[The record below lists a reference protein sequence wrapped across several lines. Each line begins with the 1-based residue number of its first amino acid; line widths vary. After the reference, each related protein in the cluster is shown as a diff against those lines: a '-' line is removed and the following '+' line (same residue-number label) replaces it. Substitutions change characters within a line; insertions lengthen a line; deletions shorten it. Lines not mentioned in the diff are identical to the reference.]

1 MITFIPGFNGFKS
14 LACVDHLSA
23 PFKNLCLNATSLD
36 SRQSTHTSAGENCPG
51 LIGRKSLIGLP
62 NINWLGDKPYS
73 ASGVLRCCIIALII
87 LSHCGEPSAL
97 VLSNNS
103 RLPLLTA
110 VSARR
115 LLCGW
120 YEELTLCWLT
130 PQLVRN
136 CLNWLDLN
144 CGPSSVATCSA
155 IPYVQK

>member
-1 MITFIPGFNGFKS
+1 MIKPVLSHFFEIFPAPCWFWMITFIPGCNGFKS
-14 LACVDHLSA
+14 IACVDHLSA
-23 PFKNLCLNATSLD
+23 PFKNLCLNATSLE
-36 SRQSTHTSAGENCPG
+36 SRQSIHTSAGENCPG

-73 ASGVLRCCIIALII
+73 ASGVFRCCIIALII

-120 YEELTLCWLT
+120 YEELTLC
-130 PQLVRN
+130 
-136 CLNWLDLN
+136 
-144 CGPSSVATCSA
+144 
-155 IPYVQK
+155 

>member
-1 MITFIPGFNGFKS
+1 MW
-14 LACVDHLSA
+14 VDHLSA
-23 PFKNLCLNATSLD
+23 PLMNRFLKAISLD
-36 SRQSTHTSAGENCPG
+36 SRQSIHTSAGENCPG
-51 LIGRKSLIGLP
+51 LTGRKSRIGLP

-87 LSHCGEPSAL
+87 LSQIGDPSNL
-97 VLSNNS
+97 VLSNNN
-103 RLPLLTA
+103 RLPLFTA

-130 PQLVRN
+130 PQLARN